1 LRVRFSP
8 GTPKE
13 GWPSGKAPASKAGG
27 RKPSQV
33 RILYPP
39 PGSRSLMDKAP
50 ASGAGDASSILAG
63 STWQVKREKL
73 KVKREFSA
81 GGVVFRRE
89 PEGVLWLVVKP
100 KGSEQWRL
108 PKGKI
113 EKGEDS
119 AQTALREVKEEGGV
133 EAKILSKIGNIKY
146 FYVEDGQRIFK
157 TVTFYL
163 MEYIQEAQE
172 GFCWETE
179 EIAWL
184 PFEEAKEKLA
194 FKNEKGILEEAN
206 LAFGN

>member
-1 LRVRFSP
+1 MPVRFWPGALKELRVKS
-8 GTPKE
+8 
-13 GWPSGKAPASKAGG
+13 
-27 RKPSQV
+27 
-33 RILYPP
+33 
-39 PGSRSLMDKAP
+39 
-50 ASGAGDASSILAG
+50 
-63 STWQVKREKL
+63 EKF

-100 KGSEQWRL
+100 KGSEQWRF

-119 AQTALREVKEEGGV
+119 AQAALREVKEEGGV
-133 EAKILSKIGNIKY
+133 EVRILKKIDNIKY
-146 FYVEDGQRIFK
+146 FFVQKRQRIFK

-163 MEYIQEAQE
+163 MEYIQEAQG

-194 FKNEKGILEEAN
+194 FKNEKEVLEKGREILEGCQSGRMDTLGERA
-206 LAFGN
+206 

>member
-1 LRVRFSP
+1 MPVRFWP
-8 GTPKE
+8 GALK
-13 GWPSGKAPASKAGG
+13 KLKV
-27 RKPSQV
+27 KSQ
-33 RILYPP
+33 
-39 PGSRSLMDKAP
+39 
-50 ASGAGDASSILAG
+50 
-63 STWQVKREKL
+63 KL

-100 KGSEQWRL
+100 KGSEQWRF

-113 EKGEDS
+113 EKGENS
-119 AQTALREVKEEGGV
+119 GQTALREVKEEGGV
-133 EAKILSKIGNIKY
+133 EARILSKIDNIKY
-146 FYVEDGQRIFK
+146 FFVQQGQRVFK

-163 MEYIQEAQE
+163 MEYIQEAQG

-194 FKNEKGILEEAN
+194 FANEKKILEEAN
-206 LAFGN
+206 LALGN